1 MSVNLRDLL
10 PAMAMPY
17 RVVGVEEREVT
28 GAAPITNASAASVT
42 FCSRTGAE
50 ADALIAASAA
60 GVIVC
65 GETESAPPEK
75 TLVIVP
81 DPRLAFLRIV
91 AAAFSPRVQ
100 PGIHPT
106 AVIDPLATI
115 GGGVHIGPFTS
126 IDAECE
132 VGEDTIIH
140 GHVHVY
146 AKTRI
151 GRRVSIHAGTVIG
164 ADGYGYQRNSAGELE
179 KFPHIGGVVIEDDV
193 EIGSNTSIDRGTLG
207 DTVIRRGARID
218 NLVHIAHN
226 VVVGEHAAVIANAM
240 IGGSTVIG
248 DGAWIAPGACV
259 RDGLTIG
266 AKAVV
271 GLGAVVVKDV
281 PAGATVLGNPA
292 RQYEKNR

>member
-10 PAMAMPY
+10 PAMVMPY
-17 RVVGVEEREVT
+17 RVVGLEEREVT

-42 FCSRTGAE
+42 FCSSTGAE
-50 ADALIAASAA
+50 ADAIIAASAA

-75 TLVIVP
+75 TLVIVSE
-81 DPRLAFLRIV
+81 PRLAFLRIV
-91 AAAFSPRVQ
+91 AAAFSPRFE

-106 AVIDPLATI
+106 AVIDPLAVI
-115 GGGVHIGPFTS
+115 GGDVHIGPFTS
-126 IDAECE
+126 IDADCK
-132 VGEDTIIH
+132 VGEGTIIH
-140 GHVHVY
+140 GHVHIY

-179 KFPHIGGVVIEDDV
+179 KFPHVGGVVIEDDV

-248 DGAWIAPGACV
+248 DEAWIAPGACV

-281 PAGATVLGNPA
+281 PAAATVLGNPA